1 VYYARPPAYF
11 SQWGSLEASYFRV
24 VRHDDVSRYSN
35 WRQQGF
41 DSAQDYR
48 RWGDNSCGVS
58 CVQSVLHSARL
69 PIPPKATLISEL
81 TEAGAYVVADD
92 GHIAGL
98 IYDPCVRWLFDR
110 WAIKAETVRELSVSE
125 ISECVTG
132 GGLAIA
138 SVSSEIRFPY
148 SAPSRRGGHLVLV
161 FASDGEA
168 FTLHNPSGLAARH
181 APDQVES
188 AQAAV
193 VPIPLFER
201 FFSHRGILFR

>member
-1 VYYARPPAYF
+1 VHYASPPAYF

-35 WRQQGF
+35 WRGQGF
-41 DSAQDYR
+41 DTAEDYR

-58 CVQSVLHSARL
+58 CVQSVLDSAQL
-69 PIPPKATLISEL
+69 PIPPKATLIREL
-81 TEAGAYVVADD
+81 TEAGAYVVAAD

-98 IYDPCVRWLFDR
+98 IYDPCVRWLSDR
-110 WAIKAETVRELSVSE
+110 WNIKAETVRELSVAE

-161 FASDGEA
+161 FGTDGEA

-181 APDQVES
+181 APDAVES
-188 AQAAV
+188 AEAAV
-193 VPIPLFER
+193 IPIGLFER